1 MIHRVDYTNKN
12 IEENILSSETLPNKI
27 NDVNEENQNRI
38 EANVLTAKFEH
49 YDGENVDSSLPSISN
64 GMKNIRERLMLDD
77 NSDINEM
84 FGNIQNLVNKKEPL
98 YLENI
103 KLELANIS
111 LKISKLENIEIIQTL
126 RKEIH
131 ILKLLRQSENPHDVS

>member
-38 EANVLTAKFEH
+38 EANVLTAKLEH

>member
-1 MIHRVDYTNKN
+1 MIHRVDDTNKN

-27 NDVNEENQNRI
+27 NGENQNRI
-38 EANVLTAKFEH
+38 EANVLTAKLEH
-49 YDGENVDSSLPSISN
+49 YDGENIDSSLPSISN

-77 NSDINEM
+77 NSDI
-84 FGNIQNLVNKKEPL
+84 KKEPL

>member
-1 MIHRVDYTNKN
+1 MIHRVDDTNKN
-12 IEENILSSETLPNKI
+12 IEDNILSSETLPNKI

-38 EANVLTAKFEH
+38 EANVLTAKLEH
-49 YDGENVDSSLPSISN
+49 YDGE
-64 GMKNIRERLMLDD
+64 
-77 NSDINEM
+77 
-84 FGNIQNLVNKKEPL
+84 NIQNLVNKKEPL

-131 ILKLLRQSENPHDVS
+131 ILKLLRQSENPHHVS

>member
-1 MIHRVDYTNKN
+1 MIHRVDDTNKN

-38 EANVLTAKFEH
+38 EANVLTAKLEH

>member
-38 EANVLTAKFEH
+38 EANVLTAKLEH

-103 KLELANIS
+103 KLELENIS

>member
-1 MIHRVDYTNKN
+1 MIHRVDDTNKN

-27 NDVNEENQNRI
+27 NGENQNRI
-38 EANVLTAKFEH
+38 EANVLTAKLEH
-49 YDGENVDSSLPSISN
+49 YDGE
-64 GMKNIRERLMLDD
+64 
-77 NSDINEM
+77 
-84 FGNIQNLVNKKEPL
+84 NIQNLVNKKEPL

-103 KLELANIS
+103 KLELANLS

-131 ILKLLRQSENPHDVS
+131 ILKLLRQSENPPM

>member
-27 NDVNEENQNRI
+27 NEKNQNRI
-38 EANVLTAKFEH
+38 EANVLTAKLEH

-84 FGNIQNLVNKKEPL
+84 FENIQNLVNKKEPL

>member
-1 MIHRVDYTNKN
+1 MIHRVDDTNKN

-27 NDVNEENQNRI
+27 NEENQNRI
-38 EANVLTAKFEH
+38 EANVLTAKLEH
-49 YDGENVDSSLPSISN
+49 YDGE
-64 GMKNIRERLMLDD
+64 
-77 NSDINEM
+77 
-84 FGNIQNLVNKKEPL
+84 NIQNLVNKKEPL

-103 KLELANIS
+103 KLELANLS